1 MKDIKIYIHIHCRIL
16 GESIHNVHAMLL
28 LMGVLV
34 TYPRVKGDVNH
45 ACARQPLGELGVMV
59 LHIIC

>member
-16 GESIHNVHAMLL
+16 GESIDVMLL

-34 TYPRVKGDVNH
+34 TYPTVKGDVNH